1 MNISTTKKNRYITC
15 KSDKNTQRG
24 TRTRSLKISEPIVKL
39 AHCLEVLRATGW
51 LLATA
56 NDICGRECYCLPI
69 APAGL
74 I

>member
-39 AHCLEVLRATGW
+39 GQCIEVLRATVG
-51 LLATA
+51 LLAA
-56 NDICGRECYCLPI
+56 IHDFRYRDFNILPI